1 MLVLNNI
8 TWNSKQFTLSIPYI
22 EFKEHH
28 HAMLMGP
35 SGSGKTSLLSIIAGI
50 LKPHHGSVYV
60 DGSDITNIPLEQ
72 RGFSII
78 YQEPSLFPHMSV
90 FDNIAYGLKMRK
102 IQAHH
107 ITRKVASVM
116 ELCGVSH
123 LGKRF
128 PGTLSGGEKQR
139 VAFARA
145 IVTSPRLLIMDEPFT
160 SLDPVSK
167 DEIIAILLRIKN
179 EYTPTIIH
187 VTHDFDETLALGDY
201 LYVMRNGN
209 VVQHGSVMDVYRF
222 PHDLFVAKLA
232 GIKNIYRGT
241 IVNKKGGAYFVTE
254 KGCLFFLGDSYSK
267 NCHHAVIRAED
278 IVLAKHMQKSS
289 ATNQYRGTVVDIT
302 EMRGLYKI
310 SIDIG
315 EILQSVITRRSLM
328 ELSIKKG
335 AKVVVIFK
343 GTAIHLF

>member
-8 TWNSKQFTLSIPYI
+8 AWHSKQFTLSVPYI
-22 EFKEHH
+22 EFKEHE

-35 SGSGKTSLLSIIAGI
+35 SGSGKTLLLSIIAGI
-50 LKPHHGSVYV
+50 VKPHCGSVCF
-60 DGSDITNIPLEQ
+60 DRRDITNLPLEQ

-90 FDNIAYGLKMRK
+90 FDNIAYGLRMRK
-102 IQAHH
+102 IPAHH

-128 PGTLSGGEKQR
+128 PATLSGGEKQR

-160 SLDPVSK
+160 ALDPVSK
-167 DEIIAILLRIKN
+167 DEIITILLRIKK
-179 EYTPTIIH
+179 EYTPAIIH

-201 LYVMRNGN
+201 LYIMHSGS

-222 PHDLFVAKLA
+222 PTDLFVAKLV
-232 GIKNIYRGT
+232 GVKNIYKGNV
-241 IVNKKGGAYFVTE
+241 IHQKGGACFVTE
-254 KGCLFFLGDSYSK
+254 KGCSFFLGDSNSK
-267 NCHHAVIRAED
+267 NYHYAVIRGED
-278 IVLAKHMQKSS
+278 IVLAKQKQKSS
-289 ATNQYRGTVVDIT
+289 ATNQYTGTIIDIV
-302 EMRGLYKI
+302 EVKGLYKV
-310 SIDIG
+310 SVDIG
-315 EILQSVITRRSLM
+315 EIIQSVITKRSLM
-328 ELSIKKG
+328 ALNIKKG